1 MLNKTYYLYLLSL
14 QLCFGYS
21 EQTSDIH
28 WPEFR
33 GPNANGIIDGQ
44 KRGLPI
50 SWSEEKNVAWKT
62 KIEGKAWSSPVIW
75 EDQIWLTNSSANG
88 ESMDAICINTND
100 GKIAYK
106 LNLFKNETVEP
117 LGNNV
122 NSYGSPS
129 PVIEEGMVYIHFGSY
144 GTAAIN
150 TTNGKESWRRT
161 DLKCRHFRGP
171 GSSPI
176 LYEDLLILTMDGIDY
191 QYIIALDKKTGV
203 TKWKTERSTKWD
215 DVEPN
220 GKIRGDGDLRKAY
233 TTPTFTEVS
242 GKTIM
247 ISPGAKSCFA
257 YDPSTGKE
265 LWNIT
270 YSGYSNA
277 SRTVLYKDN
286 AIINSGYGKPHL
298 ISVKIDPKAN
308 GDISKSHI
316 NWDIFKRVP
325 KRSSPIIVGDQL
337 YMTTDEGILSCLD
350 VKTGESIWS
359 DRIPGHYSASP
370 IYADGYL
377 YFFSEM
383 GDCYVITPGEELN
396 LVSKNKLESGFM
408 ASPAVSGKAIFAR
421 SKTHLYRIENL

>member
-1 MLNKTYYLYLLSL
+1 MLSI
-14 QLCFGYS
+14 GYA
-21 EQTSDIH
+21 EPTLKDQ

-33 GPNANGIIDGQ
+33 GPNGNGIVVGE
-44 KRGLPI
+44 RGLPTT
-50 SWSEEKNVAWKT
+50 WSEEKNIAWKT
-62 KIEGKAWSSPVIW
+62 KIDGKAWSSPVVW
-75 EDQIWLTNSSANG
+75 DDQIWITNSSADG
-88 ESMDAICINTND
+88 KLMEGICINKKD
-100 GKIAYK
+100 GKIKYR
-106 LNLFKNETVEP
+106 LSLFSNETVEP

-129 PVIEEGMVYIHFGSY
+129 PVIEKDAVYIHFGSY
-144 GTAAIN
+144 GTTAID
-150 TTNGKESWRRT
+150 TNSGKEIWKRT
-161 DLKCRHFRGP
+161 DLECRHFRGP

-176 LYEDLLILTMDGIDY
+176 IFQDMLILTMDGVDF
-191 QYIIALDKKTGV
+191 QYVIALDKKTGK

-215 DVEPN
+215 DVEPD

-233 TTPTFTEVS
+233 TTPTFLKVS

-257 YDPSTGKE
+257 YNPINGKE

-277 SRTVLYKDN
+277 SRTVIYKDN

-298 ISVKIDPKAN
+298 ISVKIDPSAA
-308 GDISKSHI
+308 GDISGTHI

-337 YMTTDEGILSCLD
+337 YMTTDEGILTCLD
-350 VKTGESIWS
+350 AKTGESNWS
-359 DRIPGHYSASP
+359 DRMPGHYSASP
-370 IYADGYL
+370 IFADGKL

-383 GDCYVITPGEELN
+383 GHCYVIAPGRDYN
-396 LVSKNKLESGFM
+396 LISKNKLDSGFM
-408 ASPAVSGKAIFAR
+408 ASPAISGKAIYAR

>member
-1 MLNKTYYLYLLSL
+1 MPNKKHYLYLLPILLSI
-14 QLCFGYS
+14 GYA
-21 EQTSDIH
+21 EPTLKDQ

-33 GPNANGIIDGQ
+33 GPNGNRIVVGE
-44 KRGLPI
+44 RGLPTT
-50 SWSEEKNVAWKT
+50 WSEEKNIAWKT
-62 KIEGKAWSSPVIW
+62 KIDGKAWSSPVVW
-75 EDQIWLTNSSANG
+75 DDQIWITNSSADG
-88 ESMDAICINTND
+88 KLMEGICINKKD
-100 GKIAYK
+100 GKIKYR
-106 LNLFKNETVEP
+106 LSLFSNETVEP

-129 PVIEEGMVYIHFGSY
+129 PVIEKDAVYIHFGSY
-144 GTAAIN
+144 GTTAID
-150 TTNGKESWRRT
+150 TNSGKEIWKRT
-161 DLKCRHFRGP
+161 DLECRHFRGP

-176 LYEDLLILTMDGIDY
+176 IFQDMLILTMDGVDF
-191 QYIIALDKKTGV
+191 QYVIALDKKTGK

-215 DVEPN
+215 DVEPD

-233 TTPTFTEVS
+233 TTPTFMKVS

-257 YDPSTGKE
+257 YNPINGKE

-270 YSGYSNA
+270 YTGYSNA
-277 SRTVLYKDN
+277 SRTVIYKDN

-298 ISVKIDPKAN
+298 ISVKIDPSAA
-308 GDISKSHI
+308 GDISGTHI

-337 YMTTDEGILSCLD
+337 YMTTDEGILTCLD
-350 VKTGESIWS
+350 AKTGESNWS

-370 IYADGYL
+370 IFADGKL

-383 GDCYVITPGEELN
+383 GHCYVIAPGGDYN
-396 LVSKNKLESGFM
+396 LISKNKLDSGFM
-408 ASPAVSGKAIFAR
+408 ASPAISGKAIYAR